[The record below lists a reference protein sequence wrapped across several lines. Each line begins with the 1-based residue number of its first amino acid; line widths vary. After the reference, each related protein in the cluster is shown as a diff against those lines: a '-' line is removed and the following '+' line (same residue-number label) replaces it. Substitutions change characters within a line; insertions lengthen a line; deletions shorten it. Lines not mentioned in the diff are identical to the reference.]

1 MDSDSL
7 RLNHIHSMAS
17 HELSDLETL
26 TAVFVYLGLLLDLWL
41 VGLWL
46 VGYLSIRVSNRAIF
60 RV

>member
-1 MDSDSL
+1 
-7 RLNHIHSMAS
+7 MAS